1 LYDIS
6 QTLSAAAKV
15 QGSALTTEELETV
28 AEELEFASETLEEL
42 FSDGLDFGAPP
53 STLEDDSMLSVLLDI
68 GFEESSPQAIK
79 LIAVER
85 AIPKPI
91 FL

>member
-1 LYDIS
+1 
-6 QTLSAAAKV
+6 LSAAAKV
-15 QGSALTTEELETV
+15 QGSVLATEELETV

-53 STLEDDSMLSVLLDI
+53 FTLEDDSMLSILLDI

-79 LIAVER
+79 FIAVER
-85 AIPKPI
+85 AIPKPT